1 MKKKLCW
8 FVILYLV
15 LSLDYVFAHPHVFID
30 NTVTIVFDHCGLT
43 GIRVKWVFDEM
54 FSSMIIHDYDTN
66 KDSTFSHDEIEKIKN
81 GAFSNLKSYNY
92 FTYLKIN
99 GEEFIVKYVKDF
111 SADLNSN
118 KVVYNFFIP
127 CHVSATSS
135 YKEIKLSMYDSTYYT
150 DIMLANQNP
159 VSFVNTSL
167 IEYRY
172 EIQDNTKKAFYYGQV
187 FPQEIILTFKKKK

>member
-1 MKKKLCW
+1 MSYNINTWRTKKLKEL
-8 FVILYLV
+8 VIPVKEFYSEDIEKDWQPEQPV
-15 LSLDYVFAHPHVFID
+15 IID
-30 NTVTIVFDHCGLT
+30 I
-43 GIRVKWVFDEM
+43 K
-54 FSSMIIHDYDTN
+54 TN
-66 KDSTFSHDEIEKIKN
+66 EIEI
-81 GAFSNLKSYNY
+81 GGS
-92 FTYLKIN
+92 

-118 KVVYNFFIP
+118 RVLYNFFIP

-159 VSFVNTSL
+159 VSFVNTSQ
-167 IEYRY
+167 IEHRC

>member
-1 MKKKLCW
+1 M
-8 FVILYLV
+8 IL
-15 LSLDYVFAHPHVFID
+15 
-30 NTVTIVFDHCGLT
+30 
-43 GIRVKWVFDEM
+43 
-54 FSSMIIHDYDTN
+54 HDYDKN

-81 GAFSNLKSYNY
+81 GAFSNLGGYNY
-92 FTYLKIN
+92 FTYIKIN
-99 GEEFIVKYVKDF
+99 GEEFSVKYVKDF

-118 KVVYNFFIP
+118 RVVYNFFIP

-135 YKEIKLSMYDSTYYT
+135 YKEIKLSMYDNTYYT

-167 IEYRY
+167 MEYRY
-172 EIQDNTKKAFYYGQV
+172 KIQDNTKKAFYYGQV

>member
-30 NTVTIVFDHCGLT
+30 NTVTIVFDHSGLT
-43 GIRVKWVFDEM
+43 GIRVKWVFGEM

-81 GAFSNLKSYNY
+81 GAFSNLESYNY

-99 GEEFIVKYVKDF
+99 GEKFIVKYVKEF
-111 SADLNSN
+111 SADLNSH

>member
-30 NTVTIVFDHCGLT
+30 NTVTIVFDHSGLT
-43 GIRVKWVFDEM
+43 GIRVKWGFDEM

-66 KDSTFSHDEIEKIKN
+66 KDSTFSHDEIDKIKN

>member
-1 MKKKLCW
+1 
-8 FVILYLV
+8 
-15 LSLDYVFAHPHVFID
+15 
-30 NTVTIVFDHCGLT
+30 
-43 GIRVKWVFDEM
+43 M

>member
-30 NTVTIVFDHCGLT
+30 NTVTIVFDHSGLT
-43 GIRVKWVFDEM
+43 GIRVKWGFDEM

>member
-8 FVILYLV
+8 FVIVYLV

-30 NTVTIVFDHCGLT
+30 NTVTIVFDHSGLT

-66 KDSTFSHDEIEKIKN
+66 KDGTFSHDEIEKIKN
-81 GAFSNLKSYNY
+81 GAFSNLGSYHY

>member
-30 NTVTIVFDHCGLT
+30 NTVTIVFDHSGLT
-43 GIRVKWVFDEM
+43 GIRVKWVFGEM

-81 GAFSNLKSYNY
+81 GAFSNLESYNY

-99 GEEFIVKYVKDF
+99 GEKFIVKYVKEF